1 MDNDTIEESKEVT
14 LLREYLRNT
23 WNKLGLPE
31 NSHLTIEDLG
41 FVCSEIGMADVSEEA
56 IEQLF
61 ATLDRDKDGKVSF
74 EELLTGMSSQQEM
87 LTCKNDGKIDD
98 PSRRGEEEQEGEK
111 GGRTDRNFSTSPNF
125 LVSLNDPNK
134 DG

>member
-1 MDNDTIEESKEVT
+1 MDNDALEESKDVT

-23 WNKLGLPE
+23 WSKLGLSE

-61 ATLDRDKDGKVSF
+61 ATLDRDKDGQVSF
-74 EELLTGMSSQQEM
+74 EELLTRMSSQHEN
-87 LTCKNDGKIDD
+87 LSGKNDKTDSSSQDD
-98 PSRRGEEEQEGEK
+98 
-111 GGRTDRNFSTSPNF
+111 RTDRNFSTSPNF
-125 LVSLNDPNK
+125 LLFLNDPNK

>member
-1 MDNDTIEESKEVT
+1 MDNNDAIEESKDVT
-14 LLREYLRNT
+14 LLREYLRST
-23 WNKLGLPE
+23 WTKLGLPE
-31 NSHLTIEDLG
+31 NSYLSIEDLG
-41 FVCSEIGMADVSEEA
+41 FVCNEIGMADVSEEA

-87 LTCKNDGKIDD
+87 LTCKNDKKE
-98 PSRRGEEEQEGEK
+98 SREEQEEEVE
-111 GGRTDRNFSTSPNF
+111 RTDRNFSSSPNF